1 MRRIQSLLSL
11 LVLSL
16 IALVARGQD
25 GAVEKPR
32 LAIRDIAPTQPV
44 LDAAR
49 AQGQGDSLRQIL
61 AAADSQLID
70 AVTATRRFD
79 IVARADLATVLK
91 EQDIA
96 ESGLIDPSDP
106 QTARAFSMAGARY
119 VATITVENF
128 QEGVA
133 TAQFQGGLG
142 ETTMER
148 RTVQLQASLKI
159 YDTTSGVLLDSAS
172 LVIEDAEVRETLPG
186 ATQTGRLTN
195 SLLGT
200 VATHLARDTANAI
213 MDTLAPAKV
222 LAYTM
227 GQVTLNRGEGTGV
240 AVGQFWRV
248 FHAGQALVDPDTGE
262 VLGSEEIPVGWVRIT
277 EVTPKF
283 SKAQAVEDMGIVN
296 GSILRFS
303 PLGLPAHIDPNARV
317 GGSDRSGAQAPSRP
331 AGSPAAERSTDE
343 RRGWDQ
349 PSDAGSGPARRL
361 AVFVRD
367 VSPEVDDRYTDV
379 LETLVTASVGGAGV
393 EIISRALVLNAVSE
407 LSSAGA
413 NRGGDDGYAE
423 AAARLL
429 SDQASAASLAKTLGA
444 DGLLVATIADL
455 SENERHFNDPDLGV
469 RTEITQTTL
478 TLTWDVIAGD
488 TGGSLASGLADATT
502 RVRQSTNV
510 QSSPADIGELL
521 KQAARQVGFEARRAI
536 LDDAT
541 RAAQAAQGEVA
552 VRISVSM
559 QDLSLPEIRK
569 VDGAWV
575 VTADRYLLQPA
586 ACDVLIDGFQ
596 VGSAPGSV
604 YLSPGPHRMRIE
616 RPGLEPVDR
625 FIVARDGMELTIPM
639 QLSEEGRVRWMQH
652 AAFLESLK
660 DGTSLREDQAKIA
673 EGVAEFLRNARIN
686 LDTSNLQSIDTNSF
700 WFERF
705 GR

>member
-1 MRRIQSLLSL
+1 MRRIHSLLSL

-16 IALVARGQD
+16 IALAARGQD

-49 AQGQGDSLRQIL
+49 VQGQGDSLRQIL

-148 RTVQLQASLKI
+148 RTVQLQATLKI

-195 SLLGT
+195 ALLGT

-240 AVGQFWRV
+240 AVGQVWQV

-283 SKAQAVEDMGIVN
+283 SKAQAIEDMGIVN

-303 PLGLPAHIDPNARV
+303 RWDCRRTSTPTLGPAARRGLALRHRLGLFQPRRLSVPRQAREARTCDRPTV
-317 GGSDRSGAQAPSRP
+317 RLGGWRCLCVMS
-331 AGSPAAERSTDE
+331 
-343 RRGWDQ
+343 
-349 PSDAGSGPARRL
+349 ARR
-361 AVFVRD
+361 
-367 VSPEVDDRYTDV
+367 
-379 LETLVTASVGGAGV
+379 
-393 EIISRALVLNAVSE
+393 
-407 LSSAGA
+407 
-413 NRGGDDGYAE
+413 
-423 AAARLL
+423 
-429 SDQASAASLAKTLGA
+429 
-444 DGLLVATIADL
+444 
-455 SENERHFNDPDLGV
+455 
-469 RTEITQTTL
+469 
-478 TLTWDVIAGD
+478 WM
-488 TGGSLASGLADATT
+488 TGT
-502 RVRQSTNV
+502 R
-510 QSSPADIGELL
+510 
-521 KQAARQVGFEARRAI
+521 
-536 LDDAT
+536 
-541 RAAQAAQGEVA
+541 
-552 VRISVSM
+552 M
-559 QDLSLPEIRK
+559 
-569 VDGAWV
+569 
-575 VTADRYLLQPA
+575 
-586 ACDVLIDGFQ
+586 
-596 VGSAPGSV
+596 
-604 YLSPGPHRMRIE
+604 
-616 RPGLEPVDR
+616 
-625 FIVARDGMELTIPM
+625 
-639 QLSEEGRVRWMQH
+639 
-652 AAFLESLK
+652 
-660 DGTSLREDQAKIA
+660 SLR
-673 EGVAEFLRNARIN
+673 R
-686 LDTSNLQSIDTNSF
+686 
-700 WFERF
+700 W
-705 GR
+705 

>member
-1 MRRIQSLLSL
+1 MRRIHSLLSL

-16 IALVARGQD
+16 IALAARGQD

-49 AQGQGDSLRQIL
+49 VQGQGDSLRQIL

-79 IVARADLATVLK
+79 IVARADLVTVLK

-148 RTVQLQASLKI
+148 RTVQLQATLKI

-195 SLLGT
+195 ALLGT

-240 AVGQFWRV
+240 AVGQVWQV

-283 SKAQAVEDMGIVN
+283 SKAQAIEDMGIVN

-303 PLGLPAHIDPNARV
+303 PLGLPAHIDPNARP
-317 GGSDRSGAQAPSRP
+317 GGSARPGASAPSRP
-331 AGSPAAERSTDE
+331 VSAPAAERSA
-343 RRGWDQ
+343 
-349 PSDAGSGPARRL
+349 PSAGGSDLRSASGPARRL

-429 SDQASAASLAKTLGA
+429 SDQASAASLARTLGA

-541 RAAQAAQGEVA
+541 RAAQAAEGEVA

-559 QDLSLPEIRK
+559 QDLSVPEIRK

-660 DGTSLREDQAKIA
+660 DGTSLREDQSKIA

-686 LDTSNLQSIDTNSF
+686 LDTSNLQSVDTNSF